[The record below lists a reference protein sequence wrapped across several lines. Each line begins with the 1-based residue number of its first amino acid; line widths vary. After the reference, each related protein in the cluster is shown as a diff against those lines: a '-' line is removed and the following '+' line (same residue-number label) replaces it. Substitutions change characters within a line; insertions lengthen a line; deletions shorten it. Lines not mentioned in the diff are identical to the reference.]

1 MESVIPRLVKSLHL
15 RNEDPIKGTMELL
28 FSFVAAFEHIPSP
41 RRLGLFKSLVD
52 KLGTTELLFA
62 FLVLLLDKY
71 PDDTIVI
78 SFGADL
84 IGAYDALTQL
94 QVSCGES
101 AVLLHRTDRYA
112 DGRNVCEHG
121 SRYTY
126 T

>member
-1 MESVIPRLVKSLHL
+1 MESVIPRLVKSLHT
-15 RNEDPIKGTMELL
+15 RNENPIKGTMELL

-52 KLGTTELLFA
+52 KLGTTEFLFA
-62 FLVLLLDKY
+62 LLLILLDKY
-71 PDDTIVI
+71 PDDAIVM

-101 AVLLHRTDRYA
+101 SELLHRTDRYA
-112 DGRNVCEHG
+112 DGRNVCDHG
-121 SRYTY
+121 SRHTY